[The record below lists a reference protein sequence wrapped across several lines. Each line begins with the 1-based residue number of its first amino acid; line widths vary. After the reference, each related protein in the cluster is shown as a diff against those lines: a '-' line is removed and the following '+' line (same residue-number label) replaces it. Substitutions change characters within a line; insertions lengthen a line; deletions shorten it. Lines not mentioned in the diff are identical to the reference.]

1 MEMSNNG
8 DERKNNERK
17 NNERKN
23 NERKNNEANGDDS
36 VRASFTDAE
45 LDNALAGFER
55 EFQDESKE
63 NSDSENSKN
72 AQSDGKNQENST
84 LDDAMR
90 DIEEASFEEDLEG
103 LLGNKAK
110 VAMIIT
116 YVEPVQL
123 LAAFCKMADVS
134 AKCFDEEQGA
144 VAILKNLKDNGP
156 EEDVQKFVD
165 FFRGMDV
172 MLIVNR
178 ADKITAKIYQNGVE
192 PQEIVAPMALAVWS
206 RRVEDLAI
214 CMETVDTLAKQ
225 DVTMYDS
232 DDLSNFAAYKIF
244 NKYGKQ

>member
-8 DERKNNERK
+8 DEH
-17 NNERKN
+17 
-23 NERKNNEANGDDS
+23 KNNEANGDDL

-45 LDNALAGFER
+45 LDSALAGFER

-63 NSDSENSKN
+63 NSDSESSKN
-72 AQSDGKNQENST
+72 AQSDGENQENSA

-116 YVEPVQL
+116 YVEPAQL

-156 EEDVQKFVD
+156 EEDVKRFVEY
-165 FFRGMDV
+165 FFGMEV
-172 MLIVNR
+172 MLITNR
-178 ADKITAKIYQNGVE
+178 ADKITAKIYRAIKD

-206 RRVEDLAI
+206 RDVEDLAI
-214 CMETVDTLAKQ
+214 CMENADSLEKRGLE
-225 DVTMYDS
+225 MFNS
-232 DDLSNFAAYKIF
+232 DDLSDLEAYKIF
-244 NKYGKQ
+244 QKYGKIN

>member
-8 DERKNNERK
+8 DERK

-63 NSDSENSKN
+63 NFDSENSKN

-116 YVEPVQL
+116 YVEPAQL
-123 LAAFCKMADVS
+123 LAAFCKMADIS

-156 EEDVQKFVD
+156 EEDVKEFVD

>member
-8 DERKNNERK
+8 DERK

-116 YVEPVQL
+116 YVEPAQL

-156 EEDVQKFVD
+156 EEDVKEFVD

>member
-8 DERKNNERK
+8 DERK

-116 YVEPVQL
+116 YVEPAQL

-156 EEDVQKFVD
+156 EEDVKEFVD

-232 DDLSNFAAYKIF
+232 DDLSDFAAYKIF
-244 NKYGKQ
+244 NKYGKR

>member
-8 DERKNNERK
+8 DERK

-110 VAMIIT
+110 VAMLIT
-116 YVEPVQL
+116 YVEPAQL

-156 EEDVQKFVD
+156 EEDVKEFVD

>member
-116 YVEPVQL
+116 YVEPAQL
-123 LAAFCKMADVS
+123 LAAFCKMADIS

-156 EEDVQKFVD
+156 EEDVKEFVD

>member
-8 DERKNNERK
+8 DESK

-116 YVEPVQL
+116 YVEPAQL

-156 EEDVQKFVD
+156 EEDVKEFVD

-244 NKYGKQ
+244 NKYGKR

>member
-8 DERKNNERK
+8 DERK

-116 YVEPVQL
+116 YVEPAQL
-123 LAAFCKMADVS
+123 LAAFCKMADIS

-156 EEDVQKFVD
+156 EEDVKEFVD

-244 NKYGKQ
+244 NKYGKR

>member
-8 DERKNNERK
+8 DERK

-116 YVEPVQL
+116 YVEPAQL

-134 AKCFDEEQGA
+134 AKCFDEEQVA

>member
-8 DERKNNERK
+8 DEHKNNERK
-17 NNERKN
+17 NNESKN

-72 AQSDGKNQENST
+72 AQSDGENQENST

-116 YVEPVQL
+116 YVEPAQL

-244 NKYGKQ
+244 NKYGKR

>member
-8 DERKNNERK
+8 DERK

-116 YVEPVQL
+116 YVEPAQL

>member
-8 DERKNNERK
+8 DERK

>member
-8 DERKNNERK
+8 DEHK

-116 YVEPVQL
+116 YVEPAQL

>member
-8 DERKNNERK
+8 DERK

-116 YVEPVQL
+116 YVEPAQL
-123 LAAFCKMADVS
+123 LAAFCKMADIS

-156 EEDVQKFVD
+156 EEDVKEFVD

>member
-8 DERKNNERK
+8 DESK

-116 YVEPVQL
+116 YVEPAQL

>member
-8 DERKNNERK
+8 DERK

-116 YVEPVQL
+116 YVEPAQL

-244 NKYGKQ
+244 NKYGKR

>member
-8 DERKNNERK
+8 DEHK

-116 YVEPVQL
+116 YVEPAQL
-123 LAAFCKMADVS
+123 LAAFCKMADIS

-156 EEDVQKFVD
+156 EEDVKEFVD

>member
-1 MEMSNNG
+1 MSNNG
-8 DERKNNERK
+8 DERK

-116 YVEPVQL
+116 YVEPAQL

-244 NKYGKQ
+244 NKYGKR